1 MAIAVAA
8 AASSMCRNDH
18 HPFAS
23 PISGTRRRR
32 SWSIIDRSS
41 IPVPGP

>member
-8 AASSMCRNDH
+8 AASSLCRNDR

-23 PISGTRRRR
+23 QISGTRRCR

-41 IPVPGP
+41 IPVSGP